1 MAFKLRS
8 LRHRWGIAAPRLTVR
23 THVAWYWRAL
33 VAVAVL
39 SVSLAL
45 AFWIYDAG
53 RQYLGFE
60 AVASGGDE
68 VARLHGRIAQLEDEA
83 KTLRAAMATAESR
96 LQIETAAQAELVK
109 QFKAIEAENA
119 RMREDLAFF
128 ESVATGRAADKVAVS
143 RFRVEN
149 DAIPGEYRYRLLLT
163 QGGKERDFQGRLQL
177 VIALHHAGRDLT
189 MVLPDEHG
197 LDGAA
202 YRVQFR
208 RFHRV
213 EGSFKVAPDAIVRT
227 VQVRLFEQGVAQPR
241 ATETFRVS

>member
-1 MAFKLRS
+1 MAFKLRA

-39 SVSLAL
+39 SISLVL

-53 RQYLGFE
+53 RRYVGFE
-60 AVASGGDE
+60 AVARGDE
-68 VARLHGRIAQLEDEA
+68 VARLQGRIAELEGEA
-83 KTLRAAMATAESR
+83 KTLRAAVATAESR
-96 LQIETAAQAELVK
+96 LRIETAAQAELVK

-128 ESVATGRAADKVAVS
+128 ESVAAGRAADRVTVS

-189 MVLPDEHG
+189 MVLPDERG

-227 VQVRLFEQGVAQPR
+227 VQVRLFEQGAAQPR
-241 ATETFRVS
+241 VTETFRMS

>member
-1 MAFKLRS
+1 MALKLRS
-8 LRHRWGIAAPRLTVR
+8 LRHRWGIAAPKLTVR

-33 VAVAVL
+33 GGIAVL
-39 SVSLAL
+39 SASLAL
-45 AFWIYDAG
+45 ASWLYDAG
-53 RQYLGFE
+53 RHFVVFD
-60 AVASGGDE
+60 AAATGDE
-68 VARLHGRIAQLEDEA
+68 LARLHGRIAQLEEEA
-83 KTLRAAMATAESR
+83 KALRAAMATAESR

-128 ESVATGRAADKVAVS
+128 ENLAAGRAADKVSVS
-143 RFRVEN
+143 RFKVEN

-177 VIALHHAGRDLT
+177 VITMHRAGRDLT
-189 MVLPDEHG
+189 MVLPDERG
-197 LDGAA
+197 LDGTA

-213 EGSFKVAPDAIVRT
+213 EGSFTVAPDAIVRT

-241 ATETFRVS
+241 ATETFRMS